1 MTLIHDA
8 SWLKSP
14 AAQTVAKLLEENGFQ
29 ALFVGGSVRNALLG
43 LPASDLDMATDAR
56 PEQVLALTADH
67 GIKAVPTGIDHGT
80 VTVVIHGIPIE
91 VTTFRKDV
99 HTDGRHAQVVFSKN
113 VLEDAARR
121 DFTMNALYCD
131 ARGLVVDPL
140 EGLADLLA
148 RRVRFVGT
156 ASDRVAE
163 DFLRILRFFRFQA
176 WYGDPEGGIDADALA
191 ACAQGISGLELV
203 SHERIGAEVY
213 KLLAAPDPAPAVAA
227 MSACGVLNAI
237 LPGSDGTGL
246 ARLVHLENGLGV
258 DADAMTRLASMGGE
272 GAQNRVRLSKVQARR
287 LAVFR
292 AAAAGAAAPAE
303 LGYRLGVAEAT
314 CALLVRAV
322 WLEQP
327 LPDQIEVRRGASA
340 DFPIRAA
347 DLMPELTGPAL
358 GKALKHLEC
367 DWIASDFRLS
377 RTQLLGRAHDL

>member
-8 SWLKSP
+8 DWLKSP
-14 AAQTVAKLLEENGFQ
+14 AAQTVAKLLEEKGFQ
-29 ALFVGGSVRNALLG
+29 AFFVGGSVRNTLLG

-56 PEQVLALTADH
+56 PEQVLVLTADH

-99 HTDGRHAQVVFSKN
+99 RTDGRHAQVVFSKN

-140 EGLADLLA
+140 GGLADLKT

-203 SHERIGAEVY
+203 SAERIGAEIY

-227 MSACGVLNAI
+227 MSACGVLSAI
-237 LPGSDGTGL
+237 LPGADGTGL
-246 ARLVHLENGLGV
+246 ARLVHLEHGLGV
-258 DADAMTRLASMGGE
+258 DADAMTRLASLGGE
-272 GAQNRVRLSKVQARR
+272 GAQNRLRLSKVQARR
-287 LAVFR
+287 LTVLR
-292 AAAAGAAAPAE
+292 TAAGGAGAPAE
-303 LGYRLGVAEAT
+303 IGYRLGVAEAT

-327 LPDQIEVRRGASA
+327 LPDQMEIQRGASA

-358 GKALKHLEC
+358 GKALTHLEC

>member
-246 ARLVHLENGLGV
+246 ARLVHLEN
-258 DADAMTRLASMGGE
+258 
-272 GAQNRVRLSKVQARR
+272 
-287 LAVFR
+287 
-292 AAAAGAAAPAE
+292 APAE

>member
-8 SWLKSP
+8 DWLKSP
-14 AAQTVAKLLEENGFQ
+14 AAQTVAKLLEEKGFQ
-29 ALFVGGSVRNALLG
+29 AFFVGGSVRNTLLG

-56 PEQVLALTADH
+56 PEQVLVLTADH

-99 HTDGRHAQVVFSKN
+99 RTDGRHAQVVFSKN

-140 EGLADLLA
+140 GGLADLKT

-203 SHERIGAEVY
+203 SAERIGAEIY

-227 MSACGVLNAI
+227 MSACGVLSAI
-237 LPGSDGTGL
+237 LPGADGTGL
-246 ARLVHLENGLGV
+246 ARLVHLEHGLGV
-258 DADAMTRLASMGGE
+258 DADAMTRLASLGGE
-272 GAQNRVRLSKVQARR
+272 GAQNRLRLSKVQARR
-287 LAVFR
+287 LTVLR
-292 AAAAGAAAPAE
+292 TAAAGAAAPAE

-327 LPDQIEVRRGASA
+327 LPDQMEIQRGASA

-347 DLMPELTGPAL
+347 DLMPEFTGPAL
-358 GKALKHLEC
+358 GKALTHLEC